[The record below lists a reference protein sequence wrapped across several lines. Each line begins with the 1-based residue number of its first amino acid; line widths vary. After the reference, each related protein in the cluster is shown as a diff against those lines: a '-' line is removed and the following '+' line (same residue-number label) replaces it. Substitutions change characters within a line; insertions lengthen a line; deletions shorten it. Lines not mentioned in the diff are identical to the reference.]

1 MELKPGTRFRSQVC
15 ETEIVVVKV
24 GQGGELA
31 CGGVAVVPLD
41 GDVDRT
47 LSIVAG
53 HDGGTLLG
61 KRYTDTT
68 SGVEILCVKP
78 GAGALSVDGRLLE
91 LKTAKALPASD

>member
-1 MELKPGTRFRSQVC
+1 
-15 ETEIVVVKV
+15 
-24 GQGGELA
+24 
-31 CGGVAVVPLD
+31 
-41 GDVDRT
+41 
-47 LSIVAG
+47 VAG
-53 HDGGTLLG
+53 HAGGTLRG